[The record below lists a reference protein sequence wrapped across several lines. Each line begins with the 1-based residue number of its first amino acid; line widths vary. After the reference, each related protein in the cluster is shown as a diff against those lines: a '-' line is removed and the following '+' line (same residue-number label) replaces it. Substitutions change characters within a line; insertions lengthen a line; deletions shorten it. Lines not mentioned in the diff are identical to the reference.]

1 MKYEKILNSSWRI
14 FIIVMAVILLFITF
28 ADVKIES
35 FYGPNLYAMI
45 LILAFFA
52 EYVDSSL
59 GMGYGTTLTPILII
73 LGFNPLQIVPCI
85 LLSEFISGISAGLL
99 HHHAGNVNLSKGT
112 KAHKSMLILAAC
124 SIAGTIVAV
133 ILALKLPKMIVQ
145 SYIGV
150 MILFIGIFVLY
161 GKRFSG
167 KFSYKK
173 IFALG
178 TIAAFNK
185 GISGGGYGP
194 LVTGGQVLIGVPEK
208 SAIGITSF
216 AEGIVCF
223 VGLILYIAF
232 SGLPYWEL

>member
-1 MKYEKILNSSWRI
+1 
-14 FIIVMAVILLFITF
+14 
-28 ADVKIES
+28 
-35 FYGPNLYAMI
+35 
-45 LILAFFA
+45 
-52 EYVDSSL
+52 

-150 MILFIGIFVLY
+150 MILLIGIFVLY

-232 SGLPYWEL
+232 SGLPYWELAIPLTLGAALSVPLATWTVKILPEQILRKSIGYATVFLGLLMLLKIF